1 MCMIYTFYLN
11 IKQRDN
17 VSVLWCEAFSYHTVH
32 GKVIVLCLKLHRV
45 GVTGSNLCV
54 AVQKQTF
61 VVCNP
66 VKHLQEN
73 IQEKKK
79 IQSFFMAEITD
90 K

>member
-1 MCMIYTFYLN
+1 M
-11 IKQRDN
+11 
-17 VSVLWCEAFSYHTVH
+17 SVLRHEVVSYHTVH

-61 VVCNP
+61 VVSNP

-73 IQEKKK
+73 IKGKKK
-79 IQSFFMAEITD
+79 KKKSLIHYGRNHRQVI
-90 K
+90 